1 MTARASALRP
11 LIAAMPKGGYPLTAV
26 EIERTHGVGNVRM
39 LHLNESPLPPSPKAI
54 AAIAAG
60 AATVNRYP
68 EAASAT
74 LAAALAARTGVQPD
88 CMMFGVG
95 SDELLHFCC
104 AATLDAGD
112 GAVLPEPSF
121 PRYKV
126 STRLMGGVIQPAK
139 LRADGANDPDA
150 LLAAIDDRTRLMF
163 VCNPNNPSG
172 GLLGAAELQH
182 LIAGVP
188 DRVLL
193 VLDEAYWEFGI
204 AAGGVDSLPLLR
216 ARTGPW
222 VVLRTF
228 SKAYALAGI
237 RVGYALCSSPEVA
250 GALAKFKNTFSVT
263 NLAYEAALA
272 ALEDQAHLTALV
284 GGARAELA
292 RLDQGLRALGLSPL
306 PTAANFISADIAR
319 PVAPVIEALKAEG
332 ILIRD
337 WREPGY
343 ETFIRITAGTAED
356 TDAVLAALRTVLTRN
371 ETAG

>member
-1 MTARASALRP
+1 V
-11 LIAAMPKGGYPLTAV
+11 IAALPKGGYPVTSV
-26 EIERTHGVGNVRM
+26 ELERLHGVGQVRM
-39 LHLNESPLPPSPKAI
+39 LHLNESPLSPSPRAV

-68 EAASAT
+68 EAAGAT
-74 LAAALAARTGVQPD
+74 LAAALSRRTGVAPD

-104 AATLDAGD
+104 AATLDDGD
-112 GAVLPEPSF
+112 GCVLPEPSF

-126 STRLMGGVIQPAK
+126 STRLMGGVVQAAK

-150 LLAAIDDRTRLMF
+150 LLAAIDDTTRLMF

-172 GLLGAAELQH
+172 GLLDAADLER

-193 VLDEAYWEFGI
+193 VLDEAYWEFGL
-204 AAGGVDSLPLLR
+204 AAGGIDTLPLL
-216 ARTGPW
+216 AKRTGPW

-237 RVGYALCSSPEVA
+237 RVGYALCSSAEIA

-272 ALEDQAHLTALV
+272 ALEDQDHLARLV
-284 GGARAELA
+284 DGCRAELA
-292 RLDQGLRALGLSPL
+292 RLDAGLRTFGLTPL
-306 PTAANFISADIAR
+306 PTAANFISADLGR
-319 PVAPVIEALKAEG
+319 PVAPVIDALKAGG

-356 TDAVLAALRTVLTRN
+356 TDAVLEALRRELTRN
-371 ETAG
+371 I